1 MALAAEISEDTPA
14 MRHAVLAA
22 AVMLVASPALA
33 ALSASDRSF
42 LQHEAQG
49 AAYELALAQLA
60 AQKATREDIKAYAQH
75 ILADHDQ
82 ANAALEQLAQSKGV
96 SLPKTLSND
105 DQTRLAGLRNLQ
117 GHEFDRSFVNEAVRI
132 NQEDKRDFAKEAKMT
147 HDPEVRAYVKQSS
160 AMDQK
165 HADEARQLQ
174 KSAS

>member
-1 MALAAEISEDTPA
+1 MRRVVLAVAILLVATPA
-14 MRHAVLAA
+14 FA
-22 AVMLVASPALA
+22 AVSA
-33 ALSASDRSF
+33 ADRSF

-60 AQKATREDIKAYAQH
+60 AQKATREDVKAYAQH
-75 ILADHDQ
+75 VVADHDQ

-105 DQTRLAGLRNLQ
+105 DQTRLAGLQNLQ
-117 GHEFDRSFVNEAVRI
+117 GHEFDRSFVNEALRI
-132 NQEDKRDFAKEAKMT
+132 NREDKSDFAKEARTT

-165 HADEARQLQ
+165 HADEARQLR